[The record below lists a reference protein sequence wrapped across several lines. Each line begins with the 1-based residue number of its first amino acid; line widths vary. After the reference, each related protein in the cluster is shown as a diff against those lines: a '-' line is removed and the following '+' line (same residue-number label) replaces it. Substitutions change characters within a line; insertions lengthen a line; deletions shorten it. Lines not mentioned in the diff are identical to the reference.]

1 MNTVNVDLGSR
12 SYPIFIAQ
20 DLLSQAEYLLPYI
33 KGKQVC
39 LVSNETVAPLY
50 LAKVKS
56 LLADFHYSQVILP
69 DGEAYKNFDCWQ
81 QILET
86 LLAEKHNRS
95 TTIIALGGGVI
106 GDISGFAAAAYQR
119 GVDFIQLP
127 TTLLSQVDS
136 SVGGKT
142 AINHPLGKNMI
153 GAFHQPNCVVADM
166 STLAT
171 LPARELAAGIAEVIK
186 YGLIC
191 DADFFVWLEAN
202 IEALNCLDPDAIA
215 YAVQRSC
222 ENKARVVSADEHE
235 KGMRAILN
243 LGHTFGHAIEA
254 SQGYGVWLH
263 GEAVSVGMVMAV
275 DLSCRMGW
283 LNSDILVRTKTIL
296 RQAKL
301 PIAGPADMTA
311 DEFLEYMGMDKKVV
325 DGELRLVLLS
335 GLGEAVVTAEA
346 ELELIKT
353 VIVDNL
359 VAQ

>member
-1 MNTVNVDLGSR
+1 MNTVHVDLGQR

-20 DLLSQAEYLLPYI
+20 DLLTQPEYLLPYI

-50 LAKVKS
+50 LAKVKN
-56 LLADFHYSQVILP
+56 LLADFHYSEVILP

-86 LLAEKHNRS
+86 LLAERHNRS

-106 GDISGFAAAAYQR
+106 GDITGFAAAAYQR
-119 GVDFIQLP
+119 GVDFIQIP

-166 STLAT
+166 STLQT
-171 LPARELAAGIAEVIK
+171 LPERELAAGIAEVIK

-191 DADFFVWLEAN
+191 DAEFFVWLEAN
-202 IEALNCLDPDAIA
+202 IDQLNRLEPEAIA

-222 ENKARVVSADEHE
+222 ENKAKVVSSDEHE

-263 GEAVSVGMVMAV
+263 GEAVAVGMVMAV
-275 DLSCRMGW
+275 DLSHRLGW
-283 LNSDILVRTKTIL
+283 VEAELLERTKQIL
-296 RQAKL
+296 QRGKL
-301 PIAGPADMTA
+301 PLAGPASMTA
-311 DEFLEYMGMDKKVV
+311 DEFLEYMAMDKKVV
-325 DGELRLVLLS
+325 DGQLRLVLLKQ
-335 GLGEAVVTAEA
+335 LGQAVVTAEA
-346 ELELIKT
+346 ELELVKA

-359 VAQ
+359 A